1 MAEQDKGF
9 VGVFD
14 SGVGGLTVL
23 GCLVAE
29 LPHERFV
36 FFGDSAMR
44 PMVTSV
50 PRRSWSSR
58 GALPPRS

>member
-36 FFGDSAMR
+36 FFGDSAHA
-44 PMVTSV
+44 P
-50 PRRSWSSR
+50 
-58 GALPPRS
+58 

>member
-1 MAEQDKGF
+1 MAEQDAQDKGF

-36 FFGDSAMR
+36 FFGDSAHA
-44 PMVTSV
+44 P

-58 GALPPRS
+58 GALPPRL